1 MKKLILAILTCA
13 FIASPAF
20 ADDFEGEQTNMLNN
34 ITMQMERFK
43 DDARKMEFL
52 TQKKACVEEATK
64 LLGLQECMSKFD
76 PAQLEIMT
84 NY

>member
-20 ADDFEGEQTNMLNN
+20 ANVFKEEQTNMLNN

-43 DDARKMEFL
+43 EDAKKMDFL
-52 TQKKACVEEATK
+52 TQKRTCVEEATE
-64 LLGLQECMSKFD
+64 LSGLQECMSKFN
-76 PAQLEIMT
+76 PVQLESMT
-84 NY
+84 N